1 MRTPLYQNHIRMGA
15 HMVDFHGWDMPL
27 YYSSIM
33 NEHMLVRKN
42 VGLFD
47 VSHMGD
53 VLIEGDD
60 AIDFINYLIPTDI
73 SRLEDNKCVYTAFL
87 DQDGLI
93 IDDTI
98 FYRLSEKKFFFVPN
112 ASTTPMVFSWINS
125 LKQDFNVKISD
136 LSADIACIAVQ
147 GPLSVKIAEVLSF
160 HMPDPFTFSFSPTHS
175 MNGLTNSNDMI
186 ISGTGYTGERG
197 FEIILPSQDS
207 PDLWDKIYK
216 IADKI
221 GGGLCGLGAR
231 DTLRMEKGMLLSG
244 TDFNHDRDP
253 FECSIGFIV
262 NNGNDFVGKN
272 NLISRKGVDKEIFR
286 GFILKEK
293 SIPRSGFEIY
303 YEGKK
308 IGRITSGTMSPIL
321 NKSIGLGFINKEN
334 AKPGSE
340 VEIVIRDKK
349 VQAEVSRPKIVP

>member
-1 MRTPLYQNHIRMGA
+1 MRTPLYQNHITMGA
-15 HMVDFHGWDMPL
+15 HMVDFHGWGMPL

-33 NEHMLVRKN
+33 NEHMFVRKN
-42 VGLFD
+42 VGFFD

-53 VLIEGDD
+53 ILIEGED

-98 FYRLSEKKFFFVPN
+98 FYRLSESKFFFVPN

-147 GPLSVKIAEVLSF
+147 GPLSVKIAEDLNF
-160 HMPDPFTFSFSPTHS
+160 HMPDPFAFNFSPTHS
-175 MNGLTNSNDMI
+175 VNVLTNSNDMMV
-186 ISGTGYTGERG
+186 SGTGYTGERG
-197 FEIILPSQDS
+197 FEIILPSKDS
-207 PDLWDKIYK
+207 PDVWDRISK
-216 IADKI
+216 IADKL
-221 GGGLCGLGAR
+221 GGGPCGLGAR

-272 NLISRKGVDKEIFR
+272 NLIARKSSDREIFR

-303 YEGKK
+303 HNGEKV
-308 IGRITSGTMSPIL
+308 GRITSGTMSPIL
-321 NKSIGLGFINKEN
+321 GKSIGLGFINKEN
-334 AKPGSE
+334 SKPGSE
-340 VEIVIRDKK
+340 VEIVIRDKTI
-349 VQAEVSRPKIVP
+349 QAEVSRPKIVP

>member
-1 MRTPLYQNHIRMGA
+1 MRTPLYQNHITMGA

-33 NEHMLVRKN
+33 NEHMFVRKN
-42 VGLFD
+42 VGFFD

-53 VLIEGDD
+53 ILIEGED

-73 SRLEDNKCVYTAFL
+73 SKLKDDKCVYTAFL

-98 FYRLSEKKFFFVPN
+98 FYRLSESKFFFVPN

-147 GPLSVKIAEVLSF
+147 GPLSVKIAEELNF
-160 HMPDPFTFSFSPTHS
+160 HMPDPFTFNFSPTQS
-175 MNGLTNSNDMI
+175 VNVLTNSNDMI

-197 FEIILPSQDS
+197 FEIILPSKDS
-207 PDLWDKIYK
+207 PDIWDKISK
-216 IADKI
+216 ITDKL
-221 GGGLCGLGAR
+221 GGGPCGLGAR

-253 FECSIGFIV
+253 YECSIGFIV

-272 NLISRKGVDKEIFR
+272 NLIARKSSDVEVFR

-303 YEGKK
+303 HNREKV
-308 IGRITSGTMSPIL
+308 GRITSGTMSPIL
-321 NKSIGLGFINKEN
+321 GKSIGLGFIRKEN
-334 AKPGSE
+334 SKPGSE
-340 VEIVIRDKK
+340 VEIVIRDKTI
-349 VQAEVSRPKIVP
+349 QAEVSRPKIVP

>member
-1 MRTPLYQNHIRMGA
+1 MRTRPNSYSVKGVVSSSSQLASLAGADIIRSGGNLADAAVATSAVLCVTQNNLCGLGGDMFALIRMG
-15 HMVDFHGWDMPL
+15 DRE
-27 YYSSIM
+27 I
-33 NEHMLVRKN
+33 
-42 VGLFD
+42 
-47 VSHMGD
+47 
-53 VLIEGDD
+53 
-60 AIDFINYLIPTDI
+60 IDLNASGRAFMRASINYFTDSGLKTLP
-73 SRLEDNKCVYTAFL
+73 SRGHNSAIT
-87 DQDGLI
+87 
-93 IDDTI
+93 
-98 FYRLSEKKFFFVPN
+98 VPG
-112 ASTTPMVFSWINS
+112 I
-125 LKQDFNVKISD
+125 VKISD

-147 GPLSVKIAEVLSF
+147 GPLSVKIAEDLSF

-272 NLISRKGVDKEIFR
+272 NLIARKGVDKEIFR

>member
-1 MRTPLYQNHIRMGA
+1 MRTPLYQNHITMGA

-33 NEHMLVRKN
+33 NEHMFVRKN
-42 VGLFD
+42 VGFFD

-53 VLIEGDD
+53 ILIEGED

-73 SRLEDNKCVYTAFL
+73 SKLENDKCVYTAFL

-98 FYRLSEKKFFFVPN
+98 FYRLSESKFFFVPN

-147 GPLSVKIAEVLSF
+147 GPLSVKIAEDLNF
-160 HMPDPFTFSFSPTHS
+160 HMPDPFAFNFSPTHS
-175 MNGLTNSNDMI
+175 VNVLTNSNDMMV
-186 ISGTGYTGERG
+186 SGTGYTGERG
-197 FEIILPSQDS
+197 FEIILPSKDS
-207 PDLWDKIYK
+207 PDIWDRISK
-216 IADKI
+216 IADKL
-221 GGGLCGLGAR
+221 GGGPCGLGAR

-272 NLISRKGVDKEIFR
+272 NLIARKSSDREIFR

-303 YEGKK
+303 HNGEKV
-308 IGRITSGTMSPIL
+308 GRITSGTMSPIL
-321 NKSIGLGFINKEN
+321 GKSIGLGFINKGN
-334 AKPGSE
+334 SKPGSE
-340 VEIVIRDKK
+340 VEIVIRDKTI
-349 VQAEVSRPKIVP
+349 QAEVSRPKIVP

>member
-1 MRTPLYQNHIRMGA
+1 
-15 HMVDFHGWDMPL
+15 MVDFHGWDMPL
-27 YYSSIM
+27 YYTSII
-33 NEHMLVRKN
+33 NEHMLVRRE
-42 VGLFD
+42 VGFFD

-53 VLIEGDD
+53 ILIEGED
-60 AIDFINYLIPTDI
+60 ATDFINYLIPTDI
-73 SRLEDNKCVYTAFL
+73 GRLKDGECVYTAFL

-98 FYRLSEKKFFFVPN
+98 FYRLCEDKFFFVPN

-136 LSADIACIAVQ
+136 LSADLACIAVQ
-147 GPLSVKIAEVLSF
+147 GPLSIKIAEEF
-160 HMPDPFTFSFSPTHS
+160 NFNMPDPFTFSFFPSHS
-175 MNGLTNSNDMI
+175 LNKLMDSNEMI

-197 FEIILPSQDS
+197 FEIIAPSQDS
-207 PDLWDKIYK
+207 PDIWNKISK
-216 IADKI
+216 IADEV
-221 GGGLCGLGAR
+221 GGGPCGLGAR

-253 FECSIGFIV
+253 YECSIGFIV

-272 NLISRKGVDKEIFR
+272 NLIARKAVDKEIFR

-293 SIPRSGFEIY
+293 SIPRSGFEIHGN
-303 YEGKK
+303 GKK
-308 IGRITSGTMSPIL
+308 IGKITSGTMSPVL
-321 NKSIGLGFINKEN
+321 SKSIGLGFIEKEY

-340 VEIVIRDKK
+340 VEIVIRDKM